1 MQRSRTPIIHH
12 SIFVK
17 VVTLTLA
24 ISCPYK
30 EQKGYHLLH
39 LFSFLSVESL
49 PGMWIICIEIEL
61 THSWHRA
68 GAMWCYRVQKAVFS
82 PSVILI
88 LTRHNPANDGFV
100 Y

>member
-1 MQRSRTPIIHH
+1 MQRSRTLIIHH

-17 VVTLTLA
+17 FVMFTLA

-61 THSWHRA
+61 ISLVA
-68 GAMWCYRVQKAVFS
+68 SCWCRVVLIGVQKAVFS
-82 PSVILI
+82 PV
-88 LTRHNPANDGFV
+88 
-100 Y
+100 